1 MSLKF
6 VTRKLKTQ
14 KLEEQEQQQKKLEQ
28 VDKFKNEVVQE
39 TVLTETV
46 IVSTLFF
53 YKYHISSYSFRGNY
67 SFLNLEIG
75 ANSNSCRNISIF
87 YLIN

>member
-28 VDKFKNEVVQE
+28 VDKFKNEE
-39 TVLTETV
+39 T
-46 IVSTLFF
+46 SD
-53 YKYHISSYSFRGNY
+53 YKTALVAQRQNLLVRSYFQ
-67 SFLNLEIG
+67 LMV
-75 ANSNSCRNISIF
+75 
-87 YLIN
+87 

>member
-53 YKYHISSYSFRGNY
+53 YNYRISSYSFCGNY
-67 SFLNLEIG
+67 SFLNLEIVV
-75 ANSNSCRNISIF
+75 NSSTCRNISIS
-87 YLIN
+87 YIIN

>member
-28 VDKFKNEVVQE
+28 VDKFKNEVPVQE
-39 TVLTETV
+39 TVVLTETA
-46 IVSTLFF
+46 IVSTLFNF
-53 YKYHISSYSFRGNY
+53 TITLFSDRLFNY
-67 SFLNLEIG
+67 FILFTMRKSLLN
-75 ANSNSCRNISIF
+75 
-87 YLIN
+87 

>member
-28 VDKFKNEVVQE
+28 VDKFKNEVPVQE
-39 TVLTETV
+39 TVVLTETA
-46 IVSTLFF
+46 IVSTLFNF
-53 YKYHISSYSFRGNY
+53 TITYIVF
-67 SFLNLEIG
+67 
-75 ANSNSCRNISIF
+75 
-87 YLIN
+87 